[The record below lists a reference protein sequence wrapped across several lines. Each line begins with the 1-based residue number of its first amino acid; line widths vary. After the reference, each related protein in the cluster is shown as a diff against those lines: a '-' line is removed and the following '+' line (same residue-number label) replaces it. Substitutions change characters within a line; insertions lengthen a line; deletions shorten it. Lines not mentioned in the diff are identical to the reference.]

1 MTENKMLETQ
11 EDQSVKNTS
20 VSKETVNEILNTLKE
35 KYAVFNDC
43 KPLCASVK
51 QAVLTEN
58 PDIS

>member
-1 MTENKMLETQ
+1 MLETQ